1 MRLLL
6 AIYIFLILSIP
17 VGAYLVS
24 EQKTVTSRASEEIPL
39 PSQKPFPSPSNKP
52 ITLPTEELLNA
63 LESEIPSPTPSASEP
78 LSPTIATSFGP
89 TLSLKA
95 VLEGRLKDNQV
106 TKLFVGIVEGTLST
120 NPKFLL
126 NFTIDLPKDG
136 TYGNLSLAGLSVGA
150 KYTAL
155 LKGSAQLA
163 QSVEFTM
170 SPNVSNLNSGQAI
183 NLFTGDLNDDNTI
196 NSADY
201 SIVKGLLGQNSKSS
215 NWNDNTDLN
224 KDGVINTLD
233 LSIVSKNL
241 GKVGAS
247 GIWTSPI
254 DKSAT
259 PSASTN
265 LPVGSALDG
274 SNSGYW
280 LWIPK

>member
-1 MRLLL
+1 MFSTFKLRLLL
-6 AIYIFLILSIP
+6 AVYIFLILSIP

-39 PSQKPFPSPSNKP
+39 PSQKPFPSPPSTPKA
-52 ITLPTEELLNA
+52 LPTEELLKTLE
-63 LESEIPSPTPSASEP
+63 LESEPP
-78 LSPTIATSFGP
+78 SPTIATSFGP

-95 VLEGRLKDNQV
+95 VLEGRPKDNQA

-126 NFTIDLPKDG
+126 NFTIDLPADG
-136 TYGNLSLAGLSVGA
+136 SYGNLSLAGLSVGT

-170 SPNVSNLNSGQAI
+170 APNVSNLNSGQAI